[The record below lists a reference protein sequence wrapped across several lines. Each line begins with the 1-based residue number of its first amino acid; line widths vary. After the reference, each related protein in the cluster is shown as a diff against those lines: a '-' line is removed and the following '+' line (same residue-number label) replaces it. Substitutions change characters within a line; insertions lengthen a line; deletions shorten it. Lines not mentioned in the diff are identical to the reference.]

1 MWQNN
6 FRCQY
11 FAKIS
16 NVSRKAGWIKCW
28 TSVLFGQRLNC
39 STASSPALPCP
50 MWPICSYFWF
60 LLLASCPVLSC
71 PVDWCLHPSLRTLQ
85 MLLLRVKVLRI
96 EHVSTSGRCQ
106 CSHRSFIQGAWM
118 TFQYQIH
125 VLSAKKKQNL
135 VPSLAS
141 RCLNDFVGENS
152 DFKHN
157 GYNQYCLKAIQ
168 KSPASIVYFNIRRT
182 VWCVNCVSSLY

>member
-39 STASSPALPCP
+39 STASSPALP
-50 MWPICSYFWF
+50 YVTDLF
-60 LLLASCPVLSC
+60 LLLVFITGLLSCPVLSC
-71 PVDWCLHPSLRTLQ
+71 RLVFAPFSENIANVAFKSKSALNRACFYFWEMSVFTQVVYTGCVNDFSIPNP
-85 MLLLRVKVLRI
+85 
-96 EHVSTSGRCQ
+96 
-106 CSHRSFIQGAWM
+106 CSFS
-118 TFQYQIH
+118 
-125 VLSAKKKQNL
+125 KKNNNL

>member
-1 MWQNN
+1 MLN
-6 FRCQY
+6 FSVIW
-11 FAKIS
+11 AKIE
-16 NVSRKAGWIKCW
+16 
-28 TSVLFGQRLNC
+28 LFHSLIAR
-39 STASSPALPCP
+39 PALCDRFVPTFGFYY
-50 MWPICSYFWF
+50 WP
-60 LLLASCPVLSC
+60 PVLSC

-85 MLLLRVKVLRI
+85 MLLLRVKVLWI

-125 VLSAKKKQNL
+125 VLSAKQKQNL

-182 VWCVNCVSSLY
+182 VWCVNSVSSLY